1 MRGSWVL
8 LITLALLCFGVVQSS
23 EYQRPILGGWD
34 AHAAPAKNP
43 KASSKAD
50 VKPETMR
57 LAQNDADLSS
67 TGNPSTAPLKWSGL
81 LLNKDIVSSDGK
93 KYEGRCTAQFIS
105 ASVLLTAAHCV
116 QDYKTGSWFD
126 IGKMYFLLQ
135 YQNLDFSRAY
145 RPLCLSRFD
154 GWFPKSGEALQGR
167 SQWDYA
173 MILVEGQSLTG
184 HFNWEV
190 NWVGKYQHATMTG
203 YPNALLKGQIVQ
215 HAQGTLAPVSGRQ
228 NLVSL
233 LRPDHPSLREGT
245 SGGAWVVNF
254 DKSEEAGYNVV
265 IGVTSYY
272 ELSSPGVMF
281 GPYLTSDYRNLFD
294 HVSKRCPT
302 PPATGLSSAP
312 SVQMVSLGSQKATSV
327 TRAMTRDLG
336 LGRAQLLKA
345 AGDSVTMT
353 PVP

>member
-1 MRGSWVL
+1 MRGFGRL
-8 LITLALLCFGVVQSS
+8 PITLALLCFGALHSNELQATVLS
-23 EYQRPILGGWD
+23 GWNGY
-34 AHAAPAKNP
+34 AAPATNP
-43 KASSKAD
+43 KAGK
-50 VKPETMR
+50 VKVKSERIR

-81 LLNKDIVSSDGK
+81 LLNKDIISSDGR

-145 RPLCLSRFD
+145 RPLCFSRFD
-154 GWFPKSGEALQGR
+154 GWFPKSAETIQSR

-173 MILVEGQSLTG
+173 IILVEGQSLTG

-190 NWVGKYQHATMTG
+190 DWVGKYQRATMTG

-215 HAQGTLAPVSGRQ
+215 QAQGTLVPVSGRQ

-233 LRPDHPSLREGT
+233 SRPDHPNLREGT
-245 SGGAWVVNF
+245 SGGAWVANF
-254 DKSEEAGYNVV
+254 DKSEETGYNSV

-272 ELSSPGVMF
+272 EPGSPGVMF

-294 HVSKRCPT
+294 HVSKRCPA
-302 PPATGLSSAP
+302 PPAIGSNSAP
-312 SVQMVSLGSQKATSV
+312 SIQTTSLGRQKVTSV
-327 TRAMTRDLG
+327 TRPMTRDLG
-336 LGRAQLLKA
+336 LSRAQLLRA
-345 AGDSVTMT
+345 AGESIPIR

>member
-1 MRGSWVL
+1 MRRSWGL
-8 LITLALLCFGVVQSS
+8 LTLALLCLGAVHTNGHSAALFGAWNA
-23 EYQRPILGGWD
+23 Y
-34 AHAAPAKNP
+34 AASATHP
-43 KASSKAD
+43 KAGK
-50 VKPETMR
+50 VKLWSEKLR

-81 LLNKDIVSSDGK
+81 LLNKDIGSSDGK

-105 ASVLLTAAHCV
+105 ANVLLTAAHCV
-116 QDYKTGSWFD
+116 QDYKTGAWFD

-145 RPLCLSRFD
+145 RPLCFSRFD
-154 GWFPKSGEALQGR
+154 GWFPKSADALQSR

-173 MILVEGQSLTG
+173 MILIEGQSLTG
-184 HFNWEV
+184 HFNWET
-190 NWVGKYQHATMTG
+190 NWVGKYQRATMTG

-215 HAQGTLAPVSGRQ
+215 QAQGTLAFVSGRK
-228 NLVSL
+228 NLMSL
-233 LRPDHPSLREGT
+233 SRPDHPNLREGT

-254 DKSEEAGYNVV
+254 DRSEEAANNLV

-281 GPYLTSDYRNLFD
+281 GPYLTSDYKNLFD
-294 HVSKRCPT
+294 HVSNRSPT
-302 PPATGLSSAP
+302 PPATGSSAAA
-312 SVQMVSLGSQKATSV
+312 SIYTTSLGSQRVTSV
-327 TRAMTRDLG
+327 SRAMTRDLG
-336 LGRAQLLKA
+336 LGRAQLLRA
-345 AGDSVTMT
+345 AGESVPIT

>member
-1 MRGSWVL
+1 MRIVLGLLMTLTLLWFGAVHPNDYQAHIFGGS
-8 LITLALLCFGVVQSS
+8 
-23 EYQRPILGGWD
+23 
-34 AHAAPAKNP
+34 HAYATPAISP
-43 KASSKAD
+43 KAGKAD
-50 VKPETMR
+50 DKSEIMR

-81 LLNKDIVSSDGK
+81 LLNKDIVSPDAK

-116 QDYKTGSWFD
+116 QDYKTGAWFD

-145 RPLCLSRFD
+145 RPLCFSRFD
-154 GWFPKSGEALQGR
+154 GWFPKSADALQSR
-167 SQWDYA
+167 SQWDFA
-173 MILVEGQSLTG
+173 MILIEGQSLTG
-184 HFNWEV
+184 HFNWEI
-190 NWVGKYQHATMTG
+190 NWVGKYHRATMTG

-215 HAQGTLAPVSGRQ
+215 HAQGSLASVSGRQ

-233 LRPDHPSLREGT
+233 SRPDHPNLREGT

-254 DKSEEAGYNVV
+254 DKSEEARYNLV

-281 GPYLTSDYRNLFD
+281 GPYLTSDYKNLFD

-302 PPATGLSSAP
+302 PP
-312 SVQMVSLGSQKATSV
+312 SV
-327 TRAMTRDLG
+327 
-336 LGRAQLLKA
+336 
-345 AGDSVTMT
+345 
-353 PVP
+353 

>member
-1 MRGSWVL
+1 MRRSWGL
-8 LITLALLCFGVVQSS
+8 LTLALLC
-23 EYQRPILGGWD
+23 LGAVHTNGQQATIVGDWS
-34 AHAAPAKNP
+34 AYAAPATHP
-43 KASSKAD
+43 KASN
-50 VKPETMR
+50 VKLESEKLR

-81 LLNKDIVSSDGK
+81 LLNKDIGSSDGK

-105 ASVLLTAAHCV
+105 ANVLLTAAHCV
-116 QDYKTGSWFD
+116 QDYKTGAWFD

-145 RPLCLSRFD
+145 RPLCFSRFD
-154 GWFPKSGEALQGR
+154 GWFPKSADALQSR

-173 MILVEGQSLTG
+173 MILIEGQSLTG
-184 HFNWEV
+184 HFNWEID
-190 NWVGKYQHATMTG
+190 WVGKYQRATMTG

-215 HAQGTLAPVSGRQ
+215 QARGTLASVSGRK
-228 NLVSL
+228 NLMSL
-233 LRPDHPSLREGT
+233 SRPDHPNLREGT

-254 DKSEEAGYNVV
+254 DRSEEAANNLV

-302 PPATGLSSAP
+302 PPATGSSAAA
-312 SVQMVSLGSQKATSV
+312 SIYTTSLGSQKVTSV

-336 LGRAQLLKA
+336 LSRAQLLKG
-345 AGDSVTMT
+345 AGESVPIT

>member
-1 MRGSWVL
+1 MRIFLGL
-8 LITLALLCFGVVQSS
+8 LITLALLWFGAVRQN
-23 EYQRPILGGWD
+23 EFQ
-34 AHAAPAKNP
+34 AHIFNGSHSYATPAITP
-43 KASSKAD
+43 KASKAD
-50 VKPETMR
+50 VKSAIMR

-81 LLNKDIVSSDGK
+81 LLNKDIVSPDGK

-154 GWFPKSGEALQGR
+154 GWFPKSGEALSSR
-167 SQWDYA
+167 SPWDYA

-184 HFNWEV
+184 HFNWEL
-190 NWVGKYQHATMTG
+190 NWVGKYQRATMTG

-233 LRPDHPSLREGT
+233 SRPDHPNLREGT

-254 DKSEEAGYNVV
+254 DKSEEAGYNLVV
-265 IGVTSYY
+265 GVTSYY

-281 GPYLTSDYRNLFD
+281 GPYLTSDYKNLLD

-302 PPATGLSSAP
+302 PPSMGSSSPP
-312 SVQMVSLGSQKATSV
+312 SIQTTSLGNQKVSSV

-353 PVP
+353 PVR

>member
-1 MRGSWVL
+1 MRHSWGL
-8 LITLALLCFGVVQSS
+8 LTLALLCFGAVCTNGHPATIFGDWNA
-23 EYQRPILGGWD
+23 Y
-34 AHAAPAKNP
+34 AAPATHP
-43 KASSKAD
+43 KGGKVKLESK
-50 VKPETMR
+50 EMR

-81 LLNKDIVSSDGK
+81 LLNRDIGSSDGK

-105 ASVLLTAAHCV
+105 ANVLLTAAHCV
-116 QDYKTGSWFD
+116 QDYKTGAWFD

-154 GWFPKSGEALQGR
+154 GWFPKSGETIQSR

-173 MILVEGQSLTG
+173 MILIEGQSLTG

-190 NWVGKYQHATMTG
+190 DWVGKYQRATMTG

-215 HAQGTLAPVSGRQ
+215 QAQGALVPVSGRQ

-233 LRPDHPSLREGT
+233 SRPDHPNLREGT

-254 DKSEEAGYNVV
+254 DKSEEASNNLIV
-265 IGVTSYY
+265 GVTSYY
-272 ELSSPGVMF
+272 ELASPGVMF

-294 HVSKRCPT
+294 HVSKRCQP
-302 PPATGLSSAP
+302 PPATGSSAAP
-312 SVQMVSLGSQKATSV
+312 SIHSASLGRQKVTSV
-327 TRAMTRDLG
+327 TRPMTRDLG
-336 LGRAQLLKA
+336 LGRSQLLKA
-345 AGDSVTMT
+345 AGDSVPIT
-353 PVP
+353 PIP

>member
-1 MRGSWVL
+1 MRRSWGL
-8 LITLALLCFGVVQSS
+8 LTLALQCLGPVHSNGRKETSS
-23 EYQRPILGGWD
+23 DDWCAY
-34 AHAAPAKNP
+34 AAPDTHP
-43 KASSKAD
+43 KASNVKLESK
-50 VKPETMR
+50 KLR

-81 LLNKDIVSSDGK
+81 LLNKDIVSPDGK

-145 RPLCLSRFD
+145 RPLCFSRFD
-154 GWFPKSGEALQGR
+154 GWFPKSADALQSR

-173 MILVEGQSLTG
+173 MILIEGQSLTG

-190 NWVGKYQHATMTG
+190 NWVGKYQRATMTG

-233 LRPDHPSLREGT
+233 SRPDHPNLREGT

-254 DKSEEAGYNVV
+254 DKSEEVGYNLI

-281 GPYLTSDYRNLFD
+281 GPYLTSDYKNLFD

-302 PPATGLSSAP
+302 PPATGSGSAP
-312 SVQMVSLGSQKATSV
+312 AIHTASLGSQKVTSV
-327 TRAMTRDLG
+327 TRAMSRDLG
-336 LGRAQLLKA
+336 LSRSQLLKA

-353 PVP
+353 PAP

>member
-1 MRGSWVL
+1 MHGLGGL
-8 LITLALLCFGVVQSS
+8 LRTLALLCFGALHSNELQAT
-23 EYQRPILGGWD
+23 IFGGWN
-34 AHAAPAKNP
+34 AYAAPATNP
-43 KASSKAD
+43 EAGKVE
-50 VKPETMR
+50 VKSERMR

-81 LLNKDIVSSDGK
+81 LLNKDIASSDGR

-105 ASVLLTAAHCV
+105 PSVLLTAAHCV
-116 QDYKTGSWFD
+116 QDYKTGFWFD

-145 RPLCLSRFD
+145 RPLCFSRFD
-154 GWFPKSGEALQGR
+154 GWFPKPGETIQSR

-173 MILVEGQSLTG
+173 LILVEGQSLTG

-190 NWVGKYQHATMTG
+190 DWVGKYQRATMTG

-215 HAQGTLAPVSGRQ
+215 QAQGTLVRVSGRQ

-233 LRPDHPSLREGT
+233 SRPDHPNLREGT
-245 SGGAWVVNF
+245 SGGAWVANF
-254 DKSEEAGYNVV
+254 DKSEEAGYNSV

-272 ELSSPGVMF
+272 ELGSPGVMF

-294 HVSKRCPT
+294 HVSKRCPA
-302 PPATGLSSAP
+302 PPAIGSNSAP
-312 SVQMVSLGSQKATSV
+312 SMQTTSLGRQKVTSV
-327 TRAMTRDLG
+327 TRPMTRDLG
-336 LGRAQLLKA
+336 LSRAQLLRA
-345 AGDSVTMT
+345 AGESIPIT

>member
-1 MRGSWVL
+1 MRGFCGL
-8 LITLALLCFGVVQSS
+8 LIALAVLSFCAVHGNVHQA
-23 EYQRPILGGWD
+23 PILGSWD
-34 AHAAPAKNP
+34 AYAAPATHP
-43 KASSKAD
+43 KASKGA
-50 VKPETMR
+50 VKSEKMR
-57 LAQNDADLSS
+57 LAQNDTDLSS

-81 LLNKDIVSSDGK
+81 LLNKDIGSSDGR

-116 QDYKTGSWFD
+116 QDYKSGAWFD

-154 GWFPKSGEALQGR
+154 GWFPKPGEALSGR

-173 MILVEGQSLTG
+173 MILVESQSLTG

-190 NWVGKYQHATMTG
+190 DWVGKYQRATMTG

-215 HAQGTLAPVSGRQ
+215 QAQGALVPVSGRR

-233 LRPDHPSLREGT
+233 SRPDHPNLREGT

-254 DKSEEAGYNVV
+254 DKSEGAGYNLI
-265 IGVTSYY
+265 IGVTSFY
-272 ELSSPGVMF
+272 ELGSPGVMF

-302 PPATGLSSAP
+302 PMGSSSAP
-312 SVQMVSLGSQKATSV
+312 AIHTASLGNQKVTSV

-336 LGRAQLLKA
+336 LSRVQL
-345 AGDSVTMT
+345 
-353 PVP
+353 

>member
-1 MRGSWVL
+1 MRGFWVL
-8 LITLALLCFGVVQSS
+8 LITLALLGFGALQSS
-23 EYQRPILGGWD
+23 EYLSPILGGWD
-34 AHAAPAKNP
+34 AYAAPATNP
-43 KASSKAD
+43 KTSKAD
-50 VKPETMR
+50 VKSETMR

-116 QDYKTGSWFD
+116 QDYKTGAWLD

-135 YQNLDFSRAY
+135 YQNVDFSRAY

-154 GWFPKSGEALQGR
+154 GWFPKSGEALPSR

-190 NWVGKYQHATMTG
+190 NWVGKYQRATMTG

-233 LRPDHPSLREGT
+233 LRPDHPNLREGT

-254 DKSEEAGYNVV
+254 DKSEEAGYNLL

-294 HVSKRCPT
+294 YVSKRCPA
-302 PPATGLSSAP
+302 PGATGASSAA
-312 SVQMVSLGSQKATSV
+312 SIYTTSLGSQKATSV
-327 TRAMTRDLG
+327 ARAMTRDLG
-336 LGRAQLLKA
+336 LGRAQLLRA
-345 AGDSVTMT
+345 AGESVPIT

>member
-1 MRGSWVL
+1 MRGFWSL
-8 LITLALLCFGVVQSS
+8 LIALALLSFGAVHGNEHQA
-23 EYQRPILGGWD
+23 LT
-34 AHAAPAKNP
+34 
-43 KASSKAD
+43 SKVD
-50 VKPETMR
+50 VKSEKMR
-57 LAQNDADLSS
+57 LAQNDPDLSS

-81 LLNKDIVSSDGK
+81 LLNKDIGSSDGR

-154 GWFPKSGEALQGR
+154 GWSPNSREALQSR

-190 NWVGKYQHATMTG
+190 DWVGKYQRATMTG

-215 HAQGTLAPVSGRQ
+215 QVQGTLVPVSGRR

-233 LRPDHPSLREGT
+233 SRPDHPNLREGT

-254 DKSEEAGYNVV
+254 DKSEAAGYNLI

-272 ELSSPGVMF
+272 ELGSPGVMF
-281 GPYLTSDYRNLFD
+281 GPYLTSDYRSLFD

-302 PPATGLSSAP
+302 PPAIGSSSAP
-312 SVQMVSLGSQKATSV
+312 STYTTSLGNQKVTSV

-336 LGRAQLLKA
+336 LGRAQLLRA
-345 AGDSVTMT
+345 AGDSVPIR

>member
-1 MRGSWVL
+1 MRGFWGL
-8 LITLALLCFGVVQSS
+8 LIALALLWLGAVHTKEHQA
-23 EYQRPILGGWD
+23 PILGGWD
-34 AHAAPAKNP
+34 AYAAPATHP
-43 KASSKAD
+43 KASKVE
-50 VKPETMR
+50 VKSEKMR

-81 LLNKDIVSSDGK
+81 LLNKDIVSADGR

-105 ASVLLTAAHCV
+105 PNVVLTAAHCI
-116 QDYKTGSWFD
+116 QDHKTGAWFD

-154 GWFPKSGEALQGR
+154 GWFPKPGEALSGR

-190 NWVGKYQHATMTG
+190 DWVGKYQRATMTG

-215 HAQGTLAPVSGRQ
+215 QVQGTLVPVSGRR

-233 LRPDHPSLREGT
+233 SRPDHPNLREGT

-254 DKSEEAGYNVV
+254 DKSEGAGYNLI

-272 ELSSPGVMF
+272 ELGSPGVMF

-302 PPATGLSSAP
+302 PPATGSGPAP
-312 SVQMVSLGSQKATSV
+312 SIYTASLGSQKVTSV

-345 AGDSVTMT
+345 AGDSVPIR